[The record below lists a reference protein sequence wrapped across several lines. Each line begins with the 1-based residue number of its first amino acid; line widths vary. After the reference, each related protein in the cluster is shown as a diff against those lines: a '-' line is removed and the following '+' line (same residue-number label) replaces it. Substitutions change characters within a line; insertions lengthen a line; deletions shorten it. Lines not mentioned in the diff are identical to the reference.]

1 MMAVRTGE
9 VRTTGAL
16 PVTGRMLAVACIAM
30 LLAGCSTVGY
40 YAQAVS
46 GQFDLVMRARPVER
60 VLADPATP
68 AALRERLA
76 RAAAI
81 REFASRELGLPDNGS
96 YRSYADLG
104 RPYVV
109 WNVFAA
115 PALSVRPRLSCFPVA
130 GCVSYRGFYA
140 EADARAHAA
149 ALAAE
154 GNDVYVGG
162 VPAYSTLGWFDDPL
176 LSTFIG
182 YPDAELARLVFHA
195 LSHQLLYVRDDTV
208 FNESFAVA
216 VELEG
221 VRRWLAANGD
231 AAGQAR
237 FDRGQA
243 MRAQF
248 LALVARTRDE
258 LSALYRGGDS
268 DADKLAGKQAALA
281 RFRADYAL
289 LKQEW
294 GGFAGYDRVLEGG
307 LNNALL
313 VAVTSYAE
321 LVPAFQAMLARA
333 GGSLPE
339 FYAEARRVAA
349 LSASE
354 RRAALHLLMDRR

>member
-1 MMAVRTGE
+1 MALLR
-9 VRTTGAL
+9 
-16 PVTGRMLAVACIAM
+16 
-30 LLAGCSTVGY
+30 LLAAACVPVLLSGCSTVSY

-46 GQFDLVMRARPVER
+46 GQLDLVMRARPVEQ

-96 YRSYADLG
+96 YRRYADLG

-115 PALSVRPRLSCFPVA
+115 PALSVRPRLSCFPIA

-182 YPDAELARLVFHA
+182 YPDAELARLVFHE
-195 LSHQLLYVRDDTV
+195 LSHQLLYVRDDTL

-231 AAGQAR
+231 AEGQAR
-237 FDRGQA
+237 FERGRR

-248 LALVARTRDE
+248 VGLVSRTRSE

-268 DADKLAGKQAALA
+268 DADKLAGKQAAFA
-281 RFRADYAL
+281 RFRGDYAR

-294 GGFAGYDRVLEGG
+294 GGFNGYDRVLEGG

-313 VAVTSYAE
+313 VAITSYSE

-333 GGSLPE
+333 GGDLPA
-339 FYAEARRVAA
+339 FYAEARRVGA
-349 LSASE
+349 LSAAD
-354 RRAALHLLMDRR
+354 RRAALNSLDRP